1 MARVEIKKARPTFS
15 GLEFKR
21 LLVPTDFSKTSLAA
35 VRRAKTFARRF
46 DAEVVLLHVIEK
58 APFIS
63 DMGNI
68 AIAMSDKEMAE
79 RASIELNVLAR
90 RELDAQ
96 TSFETKVSF
105 GRPFQEINETAKR
118 LKADL
123 IVISTHGYTGL
134 KHTLLGSTAERVV
147 RHAPCDVLVV
157 RSNG

>member
-1 MARVEIKKARPTFS
+1 MATTDTKKTRVTSAT
-15 GLEFKR
+15 LEFKR
-21 LLVPTDFSKTSLAA
+21 ILVPTDFSKTSLLA

-46 DAEVVLLHVIEK
+46 DAAIVLLHVIEK

-63 DMGNI
+63 DMGNV
-68 AIAMSDKEMAE
+68 AIALSDKEMVE
-79 RASIELNVLAR
+79 RAAIQLNVLAR
-90 RELDAQ
+90 REFEPEIP
-96 TSFETKVSF
+96 FETKVKF
-105 GRPFQEINETAKR
+105 GRPFQEINESAKT

-157 RSNG
+157 RSSG